1 VTSASGR
8 PAARIA
14 PSTASSASR
23 LWGGCRSGSGTGR
36 SQSLRACVPGSVPA
50 MATAFAFAF
59 VVQEG
64 GHLVQVDA
72 QVFTVGPDPLKGVE
86 PGAD

>member
-1 VTSASGR
+1 
-8 PAARIA
+8 
-14 PSTASSASR
+14 
-23 LWGGCRSGSGTGR
+23 
-36 SQSLRACVPGSVPA
+36 